1 MIQML
6 CKQGSDRTIITKCE
20 AFFFFL
26 TVTKCEV
33 VSKRIPVPVFIVL
46 VQNDYEIG
54 LPSDFD
60 DGFGS

>member
-1 MIQML
+1 MTQML
-6 CKQGSDRTIITKCE
+6 CKQGSDRTIKP
-20 AFFFFL
+20 
-26 TVTKCEV
+26 KGEV

-46 VQNDYEIG
+46 VQNDCEIG

>member
-6 CKQGSDRTIITKCE
+6 CKQGS
-20 AFFFFL
+20 
-26 TVTKCEV
+26 EV

-46 VQNDYEIG
+46 VQNDCEIG
-54 LPSDFD
+54 LPSDFG